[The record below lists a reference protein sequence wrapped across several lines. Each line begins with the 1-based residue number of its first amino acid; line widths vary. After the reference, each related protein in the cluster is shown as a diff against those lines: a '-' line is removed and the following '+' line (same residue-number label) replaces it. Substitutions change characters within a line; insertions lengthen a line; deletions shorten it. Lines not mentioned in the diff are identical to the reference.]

1 MSRLVRS
8 IAFVVMALILVP
20 FIIAGLSRLPAFGHY
35 PGPYGNIINAIGV
48 HARHITN
55 MVTGVNYDFR
65 GLDTLGEECILF
77 ASVTGI
83 VMLLRGARGEAKS
96 AAAMRIEH
104 RRREG
109 RSESVM
115 GAGRVLASVVLL
127 YGIYVVLHAQITP
140 GGGFQGGVII
150 FGAVLLAYLG
160 EGYSV
165 WRRMARSAVLDLTEA
180 LGAGIYVVGGLIPMF
195 FGARYLQ
202 NILPLG
208 QTKTITSGGLI
219 PIVNFGVGLAVAAG
233 FLSIAL
239 ELLEETRT
247 SGGDGS

>member
-1 MSRLVRS
+1 MSRHIRS
-8 IAFVVMALILVP
+8 VAFVVMALILVP
-20 FIIAGLSRLPAFGHY
+20 FIVAGLSGLPAFGNY
-35 PGPYGNIINAIGV
+35 PGPYGDIINAIGTPV
-48 HARHITN
+48 RHITN

-65 GLDTLGEECILF
+65 GLDTLGEEFILF

-96 AAAMRIEH
+96 ADALRIEH

-109 RSESVM
+109 RSEAVM
-115 GAGRVLASVVLL
+115 GAGRLLAPITLL

-140 GGGFQGGVII
+140 GGGFQGGVIV

-165 WRRMARSAVLDLTEA
+165 WRHVAHSTVLDLTEA
-180 LGAGIYVVGGLIPMF
+180 LGAGIYVIGGLIPMF

-208 QTKTITSGGLI
+208 ETKTITSGGLI
-219 PIVNFGVGLAVAAG
+219 PIINFGVGLAVAAG

-239 ELLEETRT
+239 ELLEETRAT
-247 SGGDGS
+247 GGDGS

>member
-1 MSRLVRS
+1 MNRLIRA

-20 FIIAGLSRLPAFGHY
+20 FIVAGLFGLPAFGNY
-35 PGPYGNIINAIGV
+35 PGPYGDIINAIGTPL
-48 HARHITN
+48 RHVTN

-83 VMLLRGARGEAKS
+83 VMLLRGARGEARS
-96 AAAMRIEH
+96 AEALRIAQ

-109 RSESVM
+109 RSEAMM
-115 GAGRVLASVVLL
+115 GAGRVLAPVVLL
-127 YGIYVVLHAQITP
+127 YGIYVVVHAQITP
-140 GGGFQGGVII
+140 GGGFQGGVIV
-150 FGAVLLAYLG
+150 FGAVMLVYLG
-160 EGYSV
+160 EGYPV

-180 LGAGIYVVGGLIPMF
+180 FGAGIYVIGGLIPMF

-208 QTKTITSGGLI
+208 ETKTITSGGLI
-219 PIVNFGVGLAVAAG
+219 PILNFGVGLAVAAG

-239 ELLEETRT
+239 ELLEETRAT
-247 SGGDGS
+247 GSDGP

>member
-1 MSRLVRS
+1 MNRLIRA
-8 IAFVVMALILVP
+8 IAFVVMALMLVP
-20 FIIAGLSRLPAFGHY
+20 FIVAGLFGLPAFGHY
-35 PGPYGNIINAIGV
+35 PGPYGDIINAIGTPL
-48 HARHITN
+48 RHITN

-77 ASVTGI
+77 ASVTGV
-83 VMLLRGARGEAKS
+83 VMLLRGGRGESRS
-96 AAAMRIEH
+96 ADALRIEH

-109 RSESVM
+109 RSEAVM
-115 GAGRVLASVVLL
+115 GAGRVLAPIVLL

-165 WRRMARSAVLDLTEA
+165 WRRMARSIVLDLTEA
-180 LGAGIYVVGGLIPMF
+180 FGAGIYVIGGLIPMF

-208 QTKTITSGGLI
+208 EPKSITSGGLI

-239 ELLEETRT
+239 ELLEETRAP
-247 SGGDGS
+247 GGDGS

>member
-20 FIIAGLSRLPAFGHY
+20 FIVASVSELPAFGHY
-35 PGPYGNIINAIGV
+35 PGPYGDIINAIGTSV
-48 HARHITN
+48 RHITN

-65 GLDTLGEECILF
+65 GLDTLGEEFILF
-77 ASVTGI
+77 ASVTGV
-83 VMLLRGARGEAKS
+83 VMLLRGARGEGRS
-96 AAAMRIEH
+96 AAALRIEH
-104 RRREG
+104 SRREG
-109 RSESVM
+109 RSEAVM
-115 GAGRVLASVVLL
+115 GVGRVFAPVVML
-127 YGIYVVLHAQITP
+127 YGIYVVLHAQTTP
-140 GGGFQGGVII
+140 GGGFQGGVIV

-165 WRRMARSAVLDLTEA
+165 WRRMAPSAVLDLVEA
-180 LGAGIYVVGGLIPMF
+180 FGAGIYVVGGLVPMF
-195 FGARYLQ
+195 FGALYLQ

-208 QTKTITSGGLI
+208 QAKTITSGGLI

-247 SGGDGS
+247 PGRDES